1 MDIDKELR
9 RADRTGEV
17 VLGSKKVLEAIKH
30 GNAKL
35 VLITPNCSDS
45 TTLEINQTTE
55 LGKIPTHMYNG
66 TSEDLGLAFGKPFL
80 VSAAAIIDPGNS
92 QILQLGGTI
101 SES

>member
-9 RADRTGEV
+9 RAERTGKV
-17 VLGSKKVLEAIKH
+17 VLGSKEVLESLKH

-45 TTLEINQTTE
+45 TTLKINQTTK
-55 LGKIPTHMYNG
+55 LGKTPIHTYNG

-80 VSAAAIIDPGNS
+80 VSVAAIIDPGNS
-92 QILQLGGTI
+92 QVLQLGGTI